1 MSVMAEFSVVPV
13 GKGESLSPVVARVL
27 KIVAESGVN
36 YRANP
41 MGTVLEG
48 SWDEVMEVVKKCH
61 DEALKEG
68 VRVVTSIKIDERK
81 GVDRRME
88 EKLASVERKLGI
100 ALRK

>member
-1 MSVMAEFSVVPV
+1 MVEFSIVPI
-13 GKGESLSPVVARVL
+13 GKGESLSPLVARVL

-61 DEALKEG
+61 DEAMKEG
-68 VRVVTSIKIDERK
+68 GRVVTSIKIDDRK
-81 GVDRRME
+81 GVERRIE

-100 ALRK
+100 TLRK

>member
-1 MSVMAEFSVVPV
+1 MAEFSVVPV

-48 SWDEVMEVVKKCH
+48 SWDEVMEVIKKCH
-61 DEALKEG
+61 DEAMKEG
-68 VRVVTSIKIDERK
+68 GRVVTSIKIDERE
-81 GVDRRME
+81 GVEQRME
-88 EKLASVERKLGI
+88 EKLGSVERKLGI
-100 ALRK
+100 KLKK